1 MTAYV
6 YILASQRNGT
16 LYVGVTRDLS
26 RRTFEHAQ
34 SLNDGF
40 TRRYDVKRLVYAER
54 FERIDEA
61 IACEKRLKRWRRA
74 WKVDLIEASNPN
86 WLDLS
91 ETWLF

>member
-26 RRTFEHAQ
+26 RRTFEHVQ
-34 SLNDGF
+34 GVNDGF
-40 TRRYDVKRLVYAER
+40 TQRYDVKRLVYAER

-61 IACEKRLKRWRRA
+61 IAYEKRLKRWRRG
-74 WKVDLIEASNPN
+74 WKVELIEASNPD
-86 WLDLS
+86 WLDLR
-91 ETWLF
+91 ETWVS

>member
-1 MTAYV
+1 MTAWV

-26 RRTFEHAQ
+26 RRMFEHVQ
-34 SLNDGF
+34 ELTDGF
-40 TRRYDVKRLVYAER
+40 TRRHHVKRLVHAEQ

-61 IACEKRLKRWRRA
+61 IAREKRLKGWRRA
-74 WKVDLIEASNPN
+74 WKIELIEASNPD
-86 WLDLS
+86 WRDLG

>member
-26 RRTFEHAQ
+26 RRTFEHVQ
-34 SLNDGF
+34 GVNDGF
-40 TRRYDVKRLVYAER
+40 TQRYDVKRLVYAER

-61 IACEKRLKRWRRA
+61 IAYEKRLKRWRRG
-74 WKVDLIEASNPN
+74 WKVELIEASNPD
-86 WLDLS
+86 WLDLR
-91 ETWLF
+91 ETRVP

>member
-26 RRTFEHAQ
+26 RRTFEHVQ
-34 SLNDGF
+34 GVNDGF

-61 IACEKRLKRWRRA
+61 IAYEKRLKRWRRG
-74 WKVDLIEASNPN
+74 WKVELIEASNPD
-86 WLDLS
+86 WLDLR
-91 ETWLF
+91 ETWIP